1 MARTKKQRIATEFLS
16 LLYRPPL
23 AAGRIHPA
31 FQGGLEKGKGRQQQR
46 HQPA

>member
-1 MARTKKQRIATEFLS
+1 MNKKQRIATEFLS

-23 AAGRIHPA
+23 AAGRIYPA